1 MKHPLEKKLK
11 ISFQNQKL
19 LNRALTHR
27 SYLNEHPKE
36 KAVSN
41 ERLEFLGDAVLEFL
55 TSQFLYQKFP
65 SFPEGKLT
73 NLRSKLVCDRSL
85 AHIAQKLNLGK
96 HLHLSHGE
104 EESGGRNN
112 PSLLSDALE
121 ALIGALYLDQNLK
134 IVTNFLQVHLFP
146 TLEQVSQ
153 YPDFKSNFQEIAQTK
168 FKITPDY
175 KTIKAVGPDHEK
187 IFTIAVFLQNKLWGR
202 GVGKSKQ
209 EAEQKAAQQAL
220 QNLSKTN
227 LRGWSGSKPL
237 VK

>member
-19 LNRALTHR
+19 LNQALTHR

-41 ERLEFLGDAVLEFL
+41 ERLEFLGDAVLEFI

-85 AHIAQKLNLGK
+85 AHVAQKLTLGK
-96 HLHLSHGE
+96 YLHLSRGE

-112 PSLLSDALE
+112 PSLLSDAFE

-134 IVTNFLQVHLFP
+134 SVTNLLQTHLFP
-146 TLEQVSQ
+146 ILEQVSQ
-153 YPDFKSNFQEIAQTK
+153 YPDFKSDFQEMAQTK

-175 KTIKAVGPDHEK
+175 KTLQTSGPDHK
-187 IFTIAVFLQNKLWGR
+187 KTFTVAVFLQSKLWGR

-220 QNLSKTN
+220 AKIQRSC
-227 LRGWSGSKPL
+227 
-237 VK
+237 